1 MSIRPLAAALSAAL
15 LVTPLGAPAFAFQD
29 AGVTTQE
36 KEDLDPN
43 KRICKR
49 VKKTGSNVP
58 SRLCMSRKAWDE
70 LAVQSE
76 AAARDIVQ
84 RANQIPQQ
92 GN

>member
-1 MSIRPLAAALSAAL
+1 MSLRPLAAALSAAL
-15 LVTPLGAPAFAFQD
+15 LVSPIATPAFAFQKGD
-29 AGVTTQE
+29 ATTQE

-76 AAARDIVQ
+76 QAARDIVQ
-84 RANQIPQQ
+84 RANQIPQE